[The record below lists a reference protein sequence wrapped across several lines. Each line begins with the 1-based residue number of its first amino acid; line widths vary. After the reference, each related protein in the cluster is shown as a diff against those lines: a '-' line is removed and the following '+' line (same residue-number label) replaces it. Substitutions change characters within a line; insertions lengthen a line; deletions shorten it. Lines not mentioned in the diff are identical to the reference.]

1 MMLCLLEKR
10 YNPLGVQVIIPVTLH
25 VPDQRAEEFYI
36 RFGDFV
42 AGVPNP
48 DAPTQLQSG
57 IVPLL
62 GWHVFGVS

>member
-1 MMLCLLEKR
+1 
-10 YNPLGVQVIIPVTLH
+10 VIIPVTLH

-57 IVPLL
+57 IVPSLV
-62 GWHVFGVS
+62 GMFSVSHN